1 MLWTILILTAVG
13 LICAVLIT
21 LTYRFLPK
29 EPQSLKKAEAI
40 NENLPGMNC
49 GACGYPGC
57 FAYAQALSNDK
68 KVFFSNTCA
77 TVLQD
82 ERMLSGLENALDIKV
97 DKTALNKKAVVACSG
112 NCGNVGS
119 YTGVESCKTASKL
132 LSGFKRCPYSCLGL
146 GDCIKVCPSNAIR
159 INIRTK
165 VAVVDP
171 DRCTGCGLCVAECP
185 RNIISLVPADTKVVF
200 LCSYK
205 DIRDIPG
212 REKCESGCIGCRKC
226 YKACPNEA
234 IIWNRE
240 TAMPEFDQGKCT
252 GCGECIAACPHGKI
266 VLLSEVAKKIK
277 E

>member
-1 MLWTILILTAVG
+1 MFWTILILTAIG
-13 LICAVLIT
+13 LLCAVLII
-21 LTYRFLPK
+21 LAYRFLPK
-29 EPQSLKKAEAI
+29 EPQSLKKAEKI

-82 ERMLSGLENALDIKV
+82 EKMLSGIEEALDIKV
-97 DKTALNKKAVVACSG
+97 DKSSLKKKAVVACSG
-112 NCGNVGS
+112 NCGLIGS
-119 YTGVESCKTASKL
+119 YVGVESCKAANKL
-132 LSGFKRCPYSCLGL
+132 LGGFKRCPYGCLGL
-146 GDCIKVCPSNAIR
+146 GDCVDVCPSNAIR
-159 INIRTK
+159 INIKNR

-171 DRCTGCGLCVAECP
+171 DRCTGCGLCVKECP
-185 RNIISLVPADTKVVF
+185 RNIISLVPAETKVVF

-234 IIWNRE
+234 ITWNKE
-240 TAMPEFDQGKCT
+240 TAMPEFDLSKCD
-252 GCGECIAACPHGKI
+252 GCGACIEACPLGKI
-266 VLLSEVAKKIK
+266 VRLSDVAKKIN